1 MLNVTFNEVVHA
13 LEEAQAR
20 ISAAEAHGWLCGALC
35 TPRPISAPAWFE
47 ELLED
52 DIEDAAREAAMGE
65 SGPLHVLYADTATA
79 LDGMEMDFSPLLPD
93 DDVSLDRRSE
103 SLSQWCQGFLYG
115 FGAHQGG
122 GPRGGHGVGIGSYTS
137 EVEEV
142 MRDLAQIARIPAEES
157 EGTEEEEEAYAELVE
172 FVRISVQLVHD
183 ELADRTSPTGGR
195 PH

>member
-1 MLNVTFNEVVHA
+1 MLNVTFNEVDHA

-35 TPRPISAPAWFE
+35 SPRPLSAPAWFE

-52 DIEDAAREAAMGE
+52 DVEDAAREAAMGE

-79 LDGMEMDFSPLLPD
+79 LNGMEMDFSPLLPD
-93 DDVSLDRRSE
+93 DDLPLDRRSE

-122 GPRGGHGVGIGSYTS
+122 GPRGGTGSYTA

-157 EGTEEEEEAYAELVE
+157 EGSEEEEEAYAELVE

-183 ELADRTSPTGGR
+183 ELADRTSSASAR

>member
-1 MLNVTFNEVVHA
+1 MLNVTFNEVVRA

-35 TPRPISAPAWFE
+35 SPRPVSAPAWFE
-47 ELLED
+47 ELLQD
-52 DIEDAAREAAMGE
+52 DVEDAAREAAMGE

-79 LDGMEMDFSPLLPD
+79 LNGMEMDFSPLLPD
-93 DDVSLDRRSE
+93 DDATLDRRSE
-103 SLSQWCQGFLYG
+103 CLSQWCQGFLYG

-122 GPRGGHGVGIGSYTS
+122 GVRSYTS

-142 MRDLAQIARIPAEES
+142 MRDLGKIARIPAEES
-157 EGTEEEEEAYAELVE
+157 EGSEEEEEAYAELVE
-172 FVRISVQLVHD
+172 FVRVSVQLVHD
-183 ELADRTSPTGGR
+183 ELADPTSSPSTGMR